1 MYKFI
6 EIRVSPRLGVWPYV
20 RTGKK
25 RSRNTATRLE
35 KKYNKGLFGLGKN
48 YM

>member
-1 MYKFI
+1 MFHPDW
-6 EIRVSPRLGVWPYV
+6 VSGLTYAPEKNVAETLPLDL
-20 RTGKK
+20 K
-25 RSRNTATRLE
+25 

>member
-20 RTGKK
+20 RTGKNVAETLPLDLK
-25 RSRNTATRLE
+25 